1 MYIIMW
7 VHVHKNILCPCTC
20 MSYMLSCMS
29 CACHVQV
36 VDELCQRLMA
46 MEYVDSTHE
55 DMLCA
60 LQGWCVGGDISHETQ
75 HKIETIKVPPA
86 QGVNAAEGQGSQHYC
101 SLRWKSIP
109 VYIGNCC
116 TLNPAPPLYCI
127 FFHLSSPTSRYSN

>member
-1 MYIIMW
+1 MYICGCMCTKIFF
-7 VHVHKNILCPCTC
+7 VHVHACH
-20 MSYMLSCMS
+20 MLSCV
-29 CACHVQV
+29 HVIVQV